1 MSEGKSF
8 QKIMEKRT
16 QWILFMVTA
25 ILILLIFFIV
35 QIYYIEGIFLTGL
48 GSAGGGGA
56 PESAPT
62 NEASPTSTSG
72 SGETKYCGNNK
83 VENSEECD
91 DGSQGSQYCSSNCEL
106 TTCGDGTAQQPNG
119 EGLTEQ
125 CDDGNTINTDRCIID
140 SSSNKLCLEAVC
152 GDGFI
157 QKDGCSNGVESG
169 GNCPEQCDPGKTCP
183 NGISCTEN
191 SDCLEIDGLAGSCQV
206 RETNTCTIECKLK
219 EPVAQCSDR
228 IDNDNDGFID
238 QYDPGCH
245 INDDLSKEYAPSDD
259 NEFNFGSSFD
269 GDSDGVPDEIDNC
282 PNTSNPDQRDSD
294 GDGVGNACDLGDDST
309 DDEGFRGGSNDG
321 DRQGGSEEDKITY
334 DINNGEN
341 LLSGQYA
348 QLILR
353 EKLDTLRFTID
364 KIVYT
369 MTIPELSE
377 SSIQLEINYNFRKI
391 LKTIQVQEIT
401 QIDLDGKK
409 IAINIDEIESS
420 GNVYITIVRLEDEE
434 SSNTLD
440 SVYQS
445 VTQDENNK
453 VSSERTIIEEPEKNN
468 KQLYLAIL
476 ILALAVLLFLVIRR
490 LKKH

>member
-1 MSEGKSF
+1 M
-8 QKIMEKRT
+8 
-16 QWILFMVTA
+16 
-25 ILILLIFFIV
+25 

-48 GSAGGGGA
+48 GSAGGETGQ
-56 PESAPT
+56 PESSPT
-62 NEASPTSTSG
+62 AEASPTSSGG

-91 DGSQGSQYCSSNCEL
+91 DGSRGSQYCSSDCKL

-125 CDDGNTINTDRCIID
+125 CDDGNTINTDSCIID
-140 SSSNKLCLEAVC
+140 FSSNKLCLKAVC

-157 QKDGCSNGVESG
+157 QKEGCNSEVESG

-183 NGISCTEN
+183 NGISCTRDADCFELN
-191 SDCLEIDGLAGSCQV
+191 SLAGSCQV

-219 EPVAQCSDR
+219 DPVAQCSDGV
-228 IDNDNDGFID
+228 DNDNDGFID

-245 INDDLSKEYAPSDD
+245 INDDLSKEYVPSDD
-259 NEFNFGSSFD
+259 SEFNFGSSFD

-294 GDGVGNACDLGDDST
+294 GDGVGDACDNCPNKSNTNQIDDDGDGVGNACDLGDDST

-321 DRQGGSEEDKITY
+321 NRQGGSEEDKITY

-353 EKLDTLRFTID
+353 EKLDTLKFTID
-364 KIVYT
+364 EIVYT

-468 KQLYLAIL
+468 RQLYLAIL